1 MDVRGFE
8 QAVASLKDRV
18 HAYATR
24 MLRDSAEAQDVAQ
37 DALVKLWQHREAV
50 DEPGVR
56 LWLMRTAHNL
66 CIDRLRKC
74 KVRSEVAGGEDLME
88 LQQDGGP
95 GPENRAGAREIGHG
109 IEAALG
115 ELGDLDRAVL
125 LMREVHGLPYGEIA
139 AALGL
144 PLGTLKARL
153 HRARERLRAKLCEVG
168 VTP

>member
-8 QAVASLKDRV
+8 RTVVSLKDRV

-37 DALVKLWQHREAV
+37 ESLVRLWQHRQGVE
-50 DEPGVR
+50 EPGAR

-66 CIDRLRKC
+66 CIDRLRKR
-74 KVRSEVAGGEDLME
+74 KVRSEVAGGDELMDV
-88 LQQDGGP
+88 QRSDAP
-95 GPENRAGAREIGHG
+95 GPEDRAGATEIGRG
-109 IEAALG
+109 IEQALADLG
-115 ELGDLDRAVL
+115 EIDRAVL
-125 LMREVHGLPYGEIA
+125 LLREVHGLPYEEIA
-139 AALGL
+139 TTLRL

-153 HRARERLRAKLCEVG
+153 HRAREKLRTRLCSVG